1 MKKIDCQKTVCRERL
16 MSPKMCAKGSF
27 RTKRV
32 GSKKAKVVVCCPR
45 GKWRKGRCSVGMK
58 AQTLLRPIGSLKCKK
73 VCKAPK
79 RSRFGRP
86 LTLVPPPSDQAYG
99 VTKDGKWLTY
109 NLGSGAWWFAPP
121 ALAYSWPK
129 EEAQA
134 MSELYPGTRIAPVPK
149 FEFPKS
155 RGRGY

>member
-16 MSPKMCAKGSF
+16 MSPKKCARGSF

-32 GSKKAKVVVCCPR
+32 GSKSQAKVVVCCPK

-99 VTKDGKWLTY
+99 VTKDGKWLTIY
-109 NLGSGAWWFAPP
+109 GGSMMFGPVGM
-121 ALAYSWPK
+121 AYSWPK
-129 EEAQA
+129 NQAEDMAQ
-134 MSELYPGTRIAPVPK
+134 ERGGRIAIVPK
-149 FEFPKS
+149 FKL
-155 RGRGY
+155 